1 VAISAGRA
9 ACMEGMSSTRG
20 SILWG
25 RQMVVVLMTVASV
38 ACRGSATTAPS
49 HIGLKPSPAPAVPTT
64 CQGVPGTPAK
74 GTMRAQIDGIA
85 WNAICVGIDN
95 PGGSGRIN
103 FGGSDTA
110 DSPPGRVLSILT
122 TAAIGTANVGE
133 SSFAGAFLSVG
144 SSRWQA
150 IASVG
155 AGSVTISS
163 LTDSRIVGTFSFELS
178 AAPGTSG
185 GRTINAGS
193 FDLQF

>member
-1 VAISAGRA
+1 
-9 ACMEGMSSTRG
+9 
-20 SILWG
+20 
-25 RQMVVVLMTVASV
+25 
-38 ACRGSATTAPS
+38 
-49 HIGLKPSPAPAVPTT
+49 
-64 CQGVPGTPAK
+64 
-74 GTMRAQIDGIA
+74 MRAQIDGIA